1 MYAEI
6 HSKSENNDESS
17 GKTMWVNSDALDI
30 QIDATSPKHLKSPP
44 WHIVVK
50 AEMTEEKSSGARSPW
65 SPLGGETYRAVNRT
79 LEIQLTPDD
88 LSALLN
94 FGLTNGLLSL
104 TTKR

>member
-6 HSKSENNDESS
+6 HSKSEINDESS

-30 QIDATSPKHLKSPP
+30 QIDATSPKHLESPP

-50 AEMTEEKSSGARSPW
+50 AEMTEEKSSGTRSR
-65 SPLGGETYRAVNRT
+65 SLMGGETYRAVNRK

-94 FGLTNGLLSL
+94 FALTNGLLSF